1 MYLIYLIDTMDDKE
15 VQTKCKDLNELSK
28 LLNNLDTDRYYL
40 EGVQQENVVEDY
52 TEFIKKTPGLETGVT
67 K

>member
-52 TEFIKKTPGLETGVT
+52 TEFIKKTPGLETGA